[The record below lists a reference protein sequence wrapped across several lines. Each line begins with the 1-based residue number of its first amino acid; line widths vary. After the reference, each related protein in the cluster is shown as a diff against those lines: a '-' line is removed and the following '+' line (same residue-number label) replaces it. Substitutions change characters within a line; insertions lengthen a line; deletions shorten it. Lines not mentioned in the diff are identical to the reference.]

1 VTPVLCYE
9 ELAAARGPVVRRVLA
24 HLGIDAP
31 ADLGLEAPRLSV
43 QADELSEEWV
53 RRVHE
58 HLAALEGDVPVAGA
72 PAH

>member
-1 VTPVLCYE
+1 MRDQAVVDAAA
-9 ELAAARGPVVRRVLA
+9 ELAERPEPVARGVLD

-31 ADLGLEAPRLSV
+31 DPLDIGAPRLAA

-58 HLAALEGDVPVAGA
+58 HLAALEA
-72 PAH
+72 PTASV